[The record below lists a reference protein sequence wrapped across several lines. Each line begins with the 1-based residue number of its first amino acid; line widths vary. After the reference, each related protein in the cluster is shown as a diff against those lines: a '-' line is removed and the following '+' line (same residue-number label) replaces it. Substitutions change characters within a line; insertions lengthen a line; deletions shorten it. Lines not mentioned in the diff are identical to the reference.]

1 MACRLGDGGGTGA
14 SGMQVRWFADAV
26 LDLIGIRD
34 YIAKERPKTA
44 NDIAQLILEN
54 INVLKRNPGIGRP
67 GRIPNTKELIIAGT
81 PYIVP
86 YRVKGGIIEILR
98 VLHGAMRWP
107 EDLP

>member
-1 MACRLGDGGGTGA
+1 
-14 SGMQVRWFADAV
+14 
-26 LDLIGIRD
+26 LDLIEIRK
-34 YIAKERPKTA
+34 YIAKERPQSA
-44 NDIAQLILEN
+44 NDIAQLILKD
-54 INVLKRNPGIGRP
+54 IDVLKNNPGIGRP

-107 EDLP
+107 EDLS

>member
-1 MACRLGDGGGTGA
+1 
-14 SGMQVRWFADAV
+14 MQVRWFADAL
-26 LDLIGIRD
+26 LDLIEIRK
-34 YIAKERPKTA
+34 YIAKERPQSA
-44 NDIAQLILEN
+44 NDIAQLILKD
-54 INVLKRNPGIGRP
+54 IDVLKNNPGIGRP

-107 EDLP
+107 EDLS